1 MERRQ
6 IRRRWQ
12 VTIPRELRQRLN
24 LFIGQLLNFDLV
36 REESGY
42 VVRVLFGTMATEED
56 MGAWKETGARRER
69 KRLQH
74 RSGSKIRK
82 SDTQKMLR
90 GRRIEGIRQPS
101 FLEATELKGI
111 ISNLSQYLLA
121 LQARL
126 NG

>member
-1 MERRQ
+1 
-6 IRRRWQ
+6 
-12 VTIPRELRQRLN
+12 
-24 LFIGQLLNFDLV
+24 
-36 REESGY
+36 
-42 VVRVLFGTMATEED
+42 MATEED